1 LLVRS
6 RLYAALALI
15 RFANVPIKLAFRL
28 AQLGVLDRW
37 TFRILLRLGHLFRQ
51 LSWEVWTSTRVRR
64 R

>member
-6 RLYAALALI
+6 RLSAALALI
-15 RFANVPIKLAFRL
+15 RLANVPIKLAFRL
-28 AQLGVLDRW
+28 AQLGVLDRS

-51 LSWEVWTSTRVRR
+51 SSWDLWTSTRIRR